1 MLRPQRGS
9 RELHSYLPDLAVP
22 AVPVLQVRFSAADGE
37 VRCKHDFELS
47 VVVTLEE
54 DKHDLGPLQHQQPQ
68 VEDLGAVRNSADR
81 SVVVRSLEAS
91 CSLLFGLARVLVGA
105 ST

>member
-22 AVPVLQVRFSAADGE
+22 AVPVLQVRFSARFSAADEE

-54 DKHDLGPLQHQQPQ
+54 DKHDLGPLQHQ
-68 VEDLGAVRNSADR
+68 
-81 SVVVRSLEAS
+81 
-91 CSLLFGLARVLVGA
+91 
-105 ST
+105 